1 MTTTL
6 ATFPKGGVH
15 PAENKDRTSGFPVEV
30 MPYPPKVALFL
41 KQHVG
46 ASCEVSVAHKDDGT
60 SADDP
65 LLMAPGA
72 GRLFKLLVNKKDRVC
87 EGEIVGSVGTKLGA
101 TLHASVSGTFE
112 GVVNSLHPQEGKAPA
127 LLIATDPE
135 VVEPTYVPID
145 WRPLSR
151 EELLAKIAAAGIVG
165 LGGAGFP
172 ADVKLNVKPGVK
184 LDTLILN
191 GAECEPYIT
200 CDHRVMLDY
209 AKEIVEGAK
218 ILLTVLGIDYCVI
231 GVENNKPDAIE
242 ALNQA
247 ISQSAESTGF
257 RIEVKPLAV
266 KYPQGSADQIMQ
278 SITGRVRPSGQRSS
292 SIGIIVQNVYT
303 AKTIY
308 DAVVLGKPLVER
320 VVTISGNG
328 IARPANLLVKIGT
341 SLSDIVDYLGGT
353 TEDLCKVVI
362 GGPMMGFAVS
372 DLDTPVTKT
381 TPGVLFLTKAEVDVQ
396 AHGPCIRC
404 GFCLDACPMGLEPNN
419 IGIYVEAGR
428 GAETEQFGL
437 VDDCFECGSCAYA
450 CPAKRPLVQFI
461 RLARL
466 EIQAAQRLKD
476 AREKKRKENQDD
488 AKTA

>member
-1 MTTTL
+1 MTTAL
-6 ATFPKGGVH
+6 MTFSKGGVH
-15 PAENKDRTSGFPVEV
+15 PEENKARTSRFPVEV
-30 MPYPPKVALFL
+30 MPYPPKVTLFL

-46 ASCEVSVAHKDDGT
+46 APCEVSVPHQEDKRPSDERILTGG
-60 SADDP
+60 
-65 LLMAPGA
+65 GA
-72 GRLFKLLVNKKDRVC
+72 GLLSGLLVNKKDTVC
-87 EGEIVGSVGTKLGA
+87 EGDIVGSVGTKLGA
-101 TLHASVSGTFE
+101 SLHASVSGTVE
-112 GVVNSLHPQEGKAPA
+112 DVVNALHPQMGKAPA
-127 LLIATDPE
+127 LCIATDPE
-135 VVEPTYVPID
+135 AIAPTYSPVD
-145 WRPLSR
+145 WRLFSR
-151 EELLAKIAAAGIVG
+151 KALLARIADAGIVG

-172 ADVKLNVKPGVK
+172 ADIKLDVTPDVK
-184 LDTLILN
+184 LDTLVLN

-200 CDHRVMLDY
+200 CDHRVMLEY
-209 AKEIVEGAK
+209 PQEIIEGAK
-218 ILLTVLGIDYCVI
+218 ILLTILGIDYCAI
-231 GVENNKPDAIE
+231 GIENNKPDAIA
-242 ALNQA
+242 ALNRAIAQA
-247 ISQSAESTGF
+247 DEPNGF

-278 SITGRVRPSGQRSS
+278 SVTGRVRPSGKRSS

-320 VVTISGNG
+320 IITISGNG

-341 SLSDIVDYLGGT
+341 SLSDIVAYLGGT
-353 TEDLCKVVI
+353 TEDLCKVII

-372 DLDTPVTKT
+372 SLDTPITKT
-381 TPGVLFLTKAEVDVQ
+381 TPGVLFLTREEIDIQ

-428 GAETEQFGL
+428 GAETERFGL
-437 VDDCFECGSCAYA
+437 VDDCFECGSCAYV

-461 RLARL
+461 RLAKL
-466 EIQAAQRLKD
+466 EIKAARTLKA
-476 AREKKRKENQDD
+476 ARENKNKENRDD